1 MFAFSSAKVHFF
13 FEICKRKMIFPQN
26 SSISCLFQTIPG
38 ERKKKKKKMP
48 PARHG
53 GRSYRVNKWVGELII
68 VEEGV
73 EFPRPKGRISLSVR
87 GYVVGGFVAGLE
99 LRLQFRRSA
108 EFG

>member
-1 MFAFSSAKVHFF
+1 MCVGTGAYVEDAAGAAV
-13 FEICKRKMIFPQN
+13 
-26 SSISCLFQTIPG
+26 
-38 ERKKKKKKMP
+38 
-48 PARHG
+48 
-53 GRSYRVNKWVGELII
+53 GRSDRVDKGVGEFII